1 MKMYFKTVQLY
12 IFPSFSASV
21 QKINFTKYV
30 KEMYKNNSDLEAVR
44 YQEVCWF
51 HTRVPTTSST

>member
-30 KEMYKNNSDLEAVR
+30 KEMYKNNSNLEAVR
-44 YQEVCWF
+44 YQEVC
-51 HTRVPTTSST
+51 